1 VEQYCR
7 LLANTVEEVQNIV
20 QFASGSE
27 QSALPSPE
35 QVNERLRQFWRLRR
49 HAEPA
54 DITFAD
60 QYIDEPGVIP
70 LDSTKTF
77 VGANGTY
84 YDERW
89 RYMEWRSRW
98 RNWNWAAALSFGGW
112 LAYRRMYLAAA
123 TFVLWL
129 GLLVAMAVNGILVW
143 PLVAAQAVALLA
155 LGAYGN
161 ALYMMRFRRAALAA
175 AQSDGQH
182 KDRLDALARSGGT
195 DQLAV
200 YLMGLAGLAVVAGAV
215 AVTWWQRGSILLN
228 Y

>member
-1 VEQYCR
+1 VERRIAGCWSILSQ
-7 LLANTVEEVQNIV
+7 EVGVV
-20 QFASGSE
+20 QFASRSE

-60 QYIDEPGVIP
+60 QYIDEPEITP
-70 LDSTKTF
+70 IDSAKTF
-77 VGANGTY
+77 VGSNGTY

-89 RYMEWRSRW
+89 RFMEWRSRW
-98 RNWNWAAALSFGGW
+98 RNWNWAAASSFGGW

-123 TFVLWL
+123 LFVLWL
-129 GLLVAMAVNGILVW
+129 GLLVALAVNGVALW
-143 PLVAAQAVALLA
+143 PLVAAQAAALLA

-161 ALYMMRFRRAALAA
+161 ALYMMRFRRAALEA
-175 AQSDGQH
+175 AQGDGQH
-182 KDRLDALARSGGT
+182 RDRLAALARAGGT
-195 DQLAV
+195 SRLAV
-200 YLMGLAGLAVVAGAV
+200 CLMGLGGLAVVAAV
-215 AVTWWQRGSILLN
+215 VAFTYWAGGGIVLN